1 MTKELRAKRA
11 PEVTV
16 CKFGGT
22 SLASVENIRRVVDI
36 IKSDQ
41 RRKIIVVSAPGKRDS
56 ADTKMTD
63 TLFDMFFRKERGEC
77 FDDAYN
83 HFAKRFHDIEQ
94 AFNIKTDLREILHEF
109 YTEIRSGSAD
119 FITSSGEYFM
129 AKVMAA
135 ILGFEFVDL
144 DKTHAVSLRVE
155 RKGRPA
161 ENKYAVD
168 LNASRKNF
176 QKFKNKNVV
185 IPGFYGVTPEGSIY
199 TFPRGG
205 SDITGAIIAN
215 IADATLYENWT
226 DVDGVFDKD
235 PNKYP
240 DAKHYPE
247 ISYAKIEELANAGAN
262 VLHADCIN
270 YVRMKNIPIH
280 LKNTF
285 NPSGAGTI
293 IK

>member
-1 MTKELRAKRA
+1 MKQQLK
-11 PEVTV
+11 V

-22 SLASVENIRRVVDI
+22 SLASVENIRRVIDI
-36 IKSDQ
+36 IKSDPS
-41 RRKIIVVSAPGKRDS
+41 RRIIVVSAPGKRNS

-63 TLFDMFFRKERGEC
+63 TLFDMFYRKERGES

-83 HFAKRFHDIEQ
+83 DFAKRFHDIEQ
-94 AFNIKTDLREILHEF
+94 AFNLKTDLREILEEF
-109 YTEIRSGSAD
+109 YSEIKSGSAD
-119 FITSSGEYFM
+119 FITSTGEYFM

-135 ILGFEFVDL
+135 ILGFEFVDI
-144 DKTHAVSLRVE
+144 DKTHVISLKVQ

-168 LNASRKNF
+168 LDASRKNF
-176 QKFKNKNVV
+176 APFKGKNVV

-199 TFPRGG
+199 TFSRGG

-215 IADATLYENWT
+215 IADATIYENWT

-235 PNKYP
+235 PNKFA
-240 DAKHYPE
+240 DAKHFPE
-247 ISYAKIEELANAGAN
+247 ISYAKIEELAKGGAN
-262 VLHADCIN
+262 VLHPDSIHYARI
-270 YVRMKNIPIH
+270 KKIPIH